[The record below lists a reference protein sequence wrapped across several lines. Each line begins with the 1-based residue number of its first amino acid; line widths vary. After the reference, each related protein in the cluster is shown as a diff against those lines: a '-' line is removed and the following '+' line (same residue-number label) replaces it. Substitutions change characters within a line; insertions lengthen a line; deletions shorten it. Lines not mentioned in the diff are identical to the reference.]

1 MRRIVSTVLST
12 ISIMVL
18 LFSYHTSS
26 SSATVSASPVVQQP
40 ASSDK
45 NPPSGSSKSGGTSK
59 GGGSSTSGGSSMT
72 RPGPAAKPS
81 PASAAIAYTG
91 GVASTQWGPVQ
102 VRITVRGGKVTR
114 AQAVQYPQGTNQDAQ
129 INSYALPILDQE
141 VVQKQ
146 SASIDTVSG
155 ATVTSDGYLQ
165 SLQSAIDQAHL

>member
-1 MRRIVSTVLST
+1 MRRIVTTILST

-40 ASSDK
+40 ASSDP
-45 NPPSGSSKSGGTSK
+45 NPPSGSSKSGGI
-59 GGGSSTSGGSSMT
+59 STT

-81 PASAAIAYTG
+81 PAPAAIAYTG
-91 GVASTQWGPVQ
+91 GVASTRWGPVQ

-114 AQAVQYPQGTNQDAQ
+114 AQAVQYPQGRSQDAQ

-146 SASIDTVSG
+146 SASIDTISG

>member
-1 MRRIVSTVLST
+1 MRRIVTTILST

-26 SSATVSASPVVQQP
+26 SNAGVSASPVVQQP
-40 ASSDK
+40 ASS
-45 NPPSGSSKSGGTSK
+45 GSTSQSRSSTTTSSSTKKSGTA
-59 GGGSSTSGGSSMT
+59 TQ
-72 RPGPAAKPS
+72 
-81 PASAAIAYTG
+81 SATYTG
-91 GVASTQWGPVQ
+91 QSADTQWGPVQ
-102 VRITVRGGKVTR
+102 VQLTVQGGKITR
-114 AQAVQYPQGTNQDAQ
+114 SRAVQYPQGTNTDAQ
-129 INSYALPILDQE
+129 INGYALPILDQE

>member
-1 MRRIVSTVLST
+1 MRRIVTTILST

-26 SSATVSASPVVQQP
+26 SNAGVSASPVVQQP
-40 ASSDK
+40 ASS
-45 NPPSGSSKSGGTSK
+45 GSTSQSRSSTRS
-59 GGGSSTSGGSSMT
+59 GSSTSTSSST
-72 RPGPAAKPS
+72 KKSGTAT
-81 PASAAIAYTG
+81 YTG
-91 GVASTQWGPVQ
+91 QSADTRWGPVQ
-102 VRITVRGGKVTR
+102 VQLTVQGGKITR
-114 AQAVQYPQGTNQDAQ
+114 SRAVQYPQGTNTDAQ
-129 INSYALPILDQE
+129 INGYALPILDQE

>member
-59 GGGSSTSGGSSMT
+59 GGGSSTT

-81 PASAAIAYTG
+81 PSSAAIAYTG

-114 AQAVQYPQGTNQDAQ
+114 AQAVQYPQGTNTDAQ
-129 INSYALPILDQE
+129 INGHALPLLDQE